1 MNIEFPERK
10 GALRD
15 LLRSI
20 SPVANI
26 CYFNYAYSGEAI
38 GRALMG
44 FEFKDADKRQE
55 FFDIIGHS
63 VVKASPVPAQTV
75 ARILKV

>member
-15 LLRSI
+15 LLRAI

-44 FEFKDADKRQE
+44 FEFKSAENKVNFTDTIE
-55 FFDIIGHS
+55 NS
-63 VVKASPVPAQTV
+63 LVKASELSPETV
-75 ARILKV
+75 ARILKS